1 MLCVLW
7 RSRKRHTSSDPKFVT
22 WNKTCTCSHAFCSCT
37 VDFNKFC
44 NAQILV
50 CGHCYVSLSTMLCPA
65 SHYALN
71 AFSFSLL
78 LSPFYSFLSSSWSF
92 YYSFNLVLSISFSLT
107 PSIYPQPGFAHPSSD
122 RRFRSFSVTHS
133 LKVCACF
140 LISRTLLRCEQD
152 SARRTS
158 GISFSLFLYLSL
170 SLPSSLVDI
179 AVRSNRARY
188 SEGSTDYKGL
198 PVVFPVIHCMRP
210 PYPNSLVD
218 KLTTSYITLTWNS
231 LHYLLIL

>member
-1 MLCVLW
+1 MHKSLYVVI
-7 RSRKRHTSSDPKFVT
+7 VT
-22 WNKTCTCSHAFCSCT
+22 C
-37 VDFNKFC
+37 
-44 NAQILV
+44 L
-50 CGHCYVSLSTMLCPA
+50 LCPRCCVRLALGSA
-65 SHYALN
+65 SHYASLLN
-71 AFSFSLL
+71 AFSFLYFCH
-78 LSPFYSFLSSSWSF
+78 LSTLFLIFLFFS
-92 YYSFNLVLSISFSLT
+92 LSISFSLN

-158 GISFSLFLYLSL
+158 GISFPLFLYLSL
-170 SLPSSLVDI
+170 SLPSYLVDI

-218 KLTTSYITLTWNS
+218 KLTTSYNS
-231 LHYLLIL
+231 YLEFSSLSTHFVNLCSLLKFLHSYCN